1 MFSSLLALSVVV
13 APAVAASPS
22 AVTPA
27 EAVAANAATP
37 PADDPLVCRNE
48 RKTGSRMTHR
58 VCRPRSYLIAE
69 RKAAEAEAER
79 ALNARPVAQ
88 DLENLNIR
96 PPGH

>member
-1 MFSSLLALSVVV
+1 MFSLLLGLSVAATPAI
-13 APAVAASPS
+13 APAPASAAPN
-22 AVTPA
+22 
-27 EAVAANAATP
+27 EAVASAATP

-48 RKTGSRMTHR
+48 RKTGSRMTNR

-69 RKAAEAEAER
+69 RKAAESEAER

-88 DLENLNIR
+88 DLDNLNIR